1 MYKFRF
7 VLPSALCTFVLY
19 FIQDYFIYYP
29 LVFGLIIGFA
39 NWNSH
44 KYKIFVGIILSVL
57 SSYISF
63 FIGYFSIGFTIE
75 IVSSMFNYISEDAK
89 GRIAFMIAPFI
100 ISPLIL
106 FLLYTFVFKIPKTRF
121 TTFIIIFTFIL
132 LISQSYFFYYID
144 AFSINSSNT
153 KILNPYTMWQII
165 MALAIQ
171 LLVSQKIKKTI

>member
-1 MYKFRF
+1 MNKFKIF
-7 VLPSALCTFVLY
+7 LPPTLCIFVLY
-19 FIQDYFIYYP
+19 FIQDYFLYYP
-29 LVFGLIIGFA
+29 LAFGLIIGFA

-44 KYKIFVGIILSVL
+44 KYKLFIGIILSVL

-63 FIGYFSIGFTIE
+63 FIGYFSIGFIIE
-75 IVSSMFNYISEDAK
+75 IVDSIYNYISEDAK
-89 GRIAFMIAPFI
+89 GRIAFIIAPFI

-106 FLLYTFVFKIPKTRF
+106 FLLYTFVFKIPKTRL
-121 TTFIIIFTFIL
+121 TAFIIIFAFVL

-144 AFSINSSNT
+144 SFSINSSNT